1 MSGVQISRVKTY
13 IENLDEN
20 MQGGVPK
27 GNLVLLAGAPGTM
40 KSSIAYS
47 ILFQN
52 AIKNETRSLYMTLEQ
67 SREGLNQQMESMG
80 LDPQKVR
87 DTVNVL
93 DLGIIRKSLIQ
104 LSAKG
109 SWMQVFKMYA
119 ENLKTSLGYEI
130 LVLDSLDVLE
140 MAAQM
145 KPEERRAELFY
156 MFEWLRGLGVTCF
169 LISECSPDRFDC
181 THRDEAYLA
190 DGVVLLKMAEIG
202 DTDVQR
208 RIRIV
213 KMRSTNHA
221 SNYFSLLFDHAS
233 FRATR
238 VLSE

>member
-1 MSGVQISRVKTY
+1 MQIPRVRTFV
-13 IENLDEN
+13 ENLDEK
-20 MQGGVPK
+20 MQGGIPK

-47 ILFQN
+47 ILYN
-52 AIKNETRSLYMTLEQ
+52 SALKEGTKSLYMTLEQ
-67 SREGLNQQMESMG
+67 SREGLNQQMETMG
-80 LDPQKVR
+80 MVPEKVR
-87 DTVNVL
+87 DSVSVL
-93 DLGIIRKSLIQ
+93 DLGIIRKSLTE

-119 ENLKTSLGYEI
+119 ENLKSSLGYEI

-145 KPEERRAELFY
+145 SPEERRAELFY

-169 LISECSPDRFDC
+169 LISECNPEHINC
-181 THRDEAYLA
+181 LHRDEAYLA
-190 DGVVLLKMAEIG
+190 DGVILLKMAEIG

-221 SNYFSLLFDHAS
+221 SNYFSLLFDHSS

>member
-1 MSGVQISRVKTY
+1 MQISRIKTY
-13 IENLDEN
+13 IENLDER
-20 MQGGVPK
+20 MQGGIPK
-27 GNLVLLAGAPGTM
+27 GQLVLLAGAPGTM

-47 ILFQN
+47 ILYHN
-52 AIKNETRSLYMTLEQ
+52 AIKNGTKSLYMTLEQ
-67 SREGLNQQMESMG
+67 SRENLNQQMESMG
-80 LDPQKVR
+80 LPPEKVR
-87 DTVNVL
+87 DTVNIL
-93 DLGIIRKSLIQ
+93 DLGIIRKSLTQ

-156 MFEWLRGLGVTCF
+156 MFEWLRGMGITCI
-169 LISECSPDRFDC
+169 LISECNPDQFNC

-190 DGVVLLKMAEIG
+190 DGVVLLKMAETD
-202 DTDVQR
+202 DTEVQR

-221 SNYFSLLFDHAS
+221 SNYFSLLFDHS
-233 FRATR
+233 TFRATR
-238 VLSE
+238 VLSD

>member
-1 MSGVQISRVKTY
+1 MQIARIKTF
-13 IENLDEN
+13 IENIDEN
-20 MQGGVPK
+20 MQGGVPE
-27 GNLVLLAGAPGTM
+27 GHLVLLAGAPGTM

-47 ILFQN
+47 LLYNN
-52 AIKNETRSLYMTLEQ
+52 AIKNGTKSLYITLEQ
-67 SREGLNQQMESMG
+67 SRENLNQQMESMG
-80 LDPQKVR
+80 MDPEKVK
-87 DTVNVL
+87 DKVSVL
-93 DLGIIRKSLIQ
+93 DLGIIRKSLTQ

-119 ENLKTSLGYEI
+119 ENLRTSMGYDI

-145 KPEERRAELFY
+145 KPDERRSELFY
-156 MFEWLRGLGVTCF
+156 LFEWLRGLGITCI
-169 LISECSPDRFDC
+169 LISECNPEQFNC

-202 DTDVQR
+202 DTEVQR
-208 RIRIV
+208 RIRVV

-221 SNYFSLLFDHAS
+221 SNYFSLLFDHAA

-238 VLSE
+238 VLTE

>member
-1 MSGVQISRVKTY
+1 MQISRVATF

-27 GNLVLLAGAPGTM
+27 GHLVLLAGAPGTM

-47 ILFQN
+47 ILYQN
-52 AIKNETRSLYMTLEQ
+52 ALRGGTKSLYMTLEQ

-80 LDPQKVR
+80 MDPENVR
-87 DTVNVL
+87 GTVTVL
-93 DLGIIRKSLIQ
+93 DLGIIRKSLTQ

-119 ENLKTSLGYEI
+119 ENLKSSLGYDI

-156 MFEWLRGLGVTCF
+156 MFEWLRGMGVTCF
-169 LISECSPDRFDC
+169 LISECNPDQSNC

-190 DGVVLLKMAEIG
+190 DGVILMKMAEIG

-208 RIRIV
+208 RIRVV

>member
-1 MSGVQISRVKTY
+1 MQISRIKTY
-13 IENLDEN
+13 IENLDER
-20 MQGGVPK
+20 MQGGIPK
-27 GNLVLLAGAPGTM
+27 GQLVLLAGAPGTM

-47 ILFQN
+47 ILYHN
-52 AIKNETRSLYMTLEQ
+52 AIKNGTKSLYMTLEQ
-67 SREGLNQQMESMG
+67 SRENLNQQMESMG
-80 LDPQKVR
+80 LPPEKVR
-87 DTVNVL
+87 DTVNIL
-93 DLGIIRKSLIQ
+93 DLGIIRKSLTQ

-145 KPEERRAELFY
+145 KPEDRRAELFY
-156 MFEWLRGLGVTCF
+156 MFEWLRGMGITCI
-169 LISECSPDRFDC
+169 LISECNPDQFNC

-190 DGVVLLKMAEIG
+190 DGVVLLKMAETD
-202 DTDVQR
+202 DTEVQR

-221 SNYFSLLFDHAS
+221 SNYFSLLFDHAT

-238 VLSE
+238 VLSD

>member
-1 MSGVQISRVKTY
+1 MQIARIKTF

-27 GNLVLLAGAPGTM
+27 GHLVLLAGAPGTM

-47 ILFQN
+47 LLYNN
-52 AIKNETRSLYMTLEQ
+52 AIKNGTKSLYMTLEQ
-67 SREGLNQQMESMG
+67 SRENLNQQMGSMG
-80 LDPQKVR
+80 MDPEKVKEK
-87 DTVNVL
+87 VSVL
-93 DLGIIRKSLIQ
+93 DLGIIRKSLTH

-119 ENLKTSLGYEI
+119 ENLRASMGYDL

-145 KPEERRAELFY
+145 KPDERRAELFY
-156 MFEWLRGLGVTCF
+156 LFEWLRSLGITCI
-169 LISECSPDRFDC
+169 LISECNPEQFNC

-202 DTDVQR
+202 DAEVQR
-208 RIRIV
+208 RIRVV

-221 SNYFSLLFDHAS
+221 SNYFSLLFDHAAFS
-233 FRATR
+233 ATR
-238 VLSE
+238 VLTE

>member
-1 MSGVQISRVKTY
+1 VVGLQISRVKTF
-13 IENLDEN
+13 IENLDESL
-20 MQGGVPK
+20 QGRVPK
-27 GNLVLLAGAPGTM
+27 GHLVLLAGAPGTM

-47 ILFQN
+47 ILYQN
-52 AIKNETRSLYMTLEQ
+52 ALKSGTKSLYMTLEQ

-80 LDPQKVR
+80 MDPGKVR
-87 DTVNVL
+87 ETVNVL
-93 DLGIIRKSLIQ
+93 DLGIIRKSLTQ

-119 ENLKTSLGYEI
+119 ENLRSSMGYEI
-130 LVLDSLDVLE
+130 LVLHSRDVLE

-156 MFEWLRGLGVTCF
+156 MFEWLRDMGVTCF
-169 LISECSPDRFDC
+169 LISECNPDQYNC
-181 THRDEAYLA
+181 TRRDEAYLA
-190 DGVVLLKMAEIG
+190 DGVILLKMAEIG

-238 VLSE
+238 VMSE

>member
-1 MSGVQISRVKTY
+1 
-13 IENLDEN
+13 
-20 MQGGVPK
+20 
-27 GNLVLLAGAPGTM
+27 M

-47 ILFQN
+47 ILYQN
-52 AIKNETRSLYMTLEQ
+52 AIKNGTKSLYMTLEQ
-67 SREGLNQQMESMG
+67 SRDNLNQQMESMG
-80 LDPQKVR
+80 MNPEKVR

-93 DLGIIRKSLIQ
+93 DLGIIRKSLTQ

-119 ENLKTSLGYEI
+119 ENLKASLGYEI

-156 MFEWLRGLGVTCF
+156 MFEWLRGMGVTCF
-169 LISECSPDRFDC
+169 LISECNPDQFNC

-208 RIRIV
+208 RIRVV

>member
-1 MSGVQISRVKTY
+1 MQISRIKTY
-13 IENLDEN
+13 IENLDER
-20 MQGGVPK
+20 MQGGIPK
-27 GNLVLLAGAPGTM
+27 GQLVLLAGAPGTM

-47 ILFQN
+47 ILYHN
-52 AIKNETRSLYMTLEQ
+52 AIKNGTKSLYMTLEQ
-67 SREGLNQQMESMG
+67 SRENLNQQMESMG
-80 LDPQKVR
+80 LPPEKVR
-87 DTVNVL
+87 DTVNIL
-93 DLGIIRKSLIQ
+93 DLGIIRKSLTQ

-156 MFEWLRGLGVTCF
+156 MFEWLRGMGITCI
-169 LISECSPDRFDC
+169 LISECNPDQFNC

-190 DGVVLLKMAEIG
+190 DGVVLLKMAETD
-202 DTDVQR
+202 DTEVQR

-221 SNYFSLLFDHAS
+221 SNYFSLLFDHAT

-238 VLSE
+238 VLSD

>member
-1 MSGVQISRVKTY
+1 MQIDRIKTF

-27 GNLVLLAGAPGTM
+27 GHLVLLAGAPGTM

-47 ILFQN
+47 LLYNN
-52 AIKNETRSLYMTLEQ
+52 AIKNGTKSLYMTLEQ
-67 SREGLNQQMESMG
+67 SRENLNQQMESMG
-80 LDPQKVR
+80 MDPENVKEKVS
-87 DTVNVL
+87 VL
-93 DLGIIRKSLIQ
+93 DLGIIRKSLTQ

-119 ENLKTSLGYEI
+119 ENLRASMGYEI

-145 KPEERRAELFY
+145 KPDERRSELFY
-156 MFEWLRGLGVTCF
+156 LFEWLRNLGITCI
-169 LISECSPDRFDC
+169 LISECNPEQFNC

-190 DGVVLLKMAEIG
+190 DGVVLLKMTEIG
-202 DTDVQR
+202 DTEVQR
-208 RIRIV
+208 RIRVV

-221 SNYFSLLFDHAS
+221 SNYFSLLFDHAA

-238 VLSE
+238 VLTE

>member
-1 MSGVQISRVKTY
+1 
-13 IENLDEN
+13 
-20 MQGGVPK
+20 
-27 GNLVLLAGAPGTM
+27 
-40 KSSIAYS
+40 
-47 ILFQN
+47 
-52 AIKNETRSLYMTLEQ
+52 
-67 SREGLNQQMESMG
+67 
-80 LDPQKVR
+80 VR

-93 DLGIIRKSLIQ
+93 DLGIIRRSSTQ

-119 ENLKTSLGYEI
+119 ENLKASLGYEI
-130 LVLDSLDVLE
+130 RVLDSLDVLE
-140 MAAQM
+140 MAAQT
-145 KPEERRAELFY
+145 KLEERRAELFY
-156 MFEWLRGLGVTCF
+156 LFEWLRSKGVTCF
-169 LISECSPDRFDC
+169 LISECNPDHFNC

-208 RIRIV
+208 RIRVV

-221 SNYFSLLFDHAS
+221 SNYFSLFFDHAS